1 MAETMSNN
9 RKVPFSFWRFIQ
21 AEFTRDYMLE
31 CEEQKYLEK
40 RERIY
45 NFLLMSSSLE
55 KFMLYGFCQ
64 CLDTFLYVWTYLPIR
79 ITIALIQAI
88 ATLCRLRPSRHN
100 RLFEPA
106 QIIDMVKGLVI
117 LGCAVPMCFMDI
129 SVVYHTV
136 RAQAAI
142 KLYMFFNMLEVCD
155 RLLSSFGQDTLD
167 AVYWTAT
174 EPRRKH
180 SAGKLLLW
188 LIIAIVYCTIH
199 AILVLLQA
207 ITLNVAFN
215 SQNKMLLIIMLTNN
229 FIELKHSVFK
239 KFDRSNLFQLSCSD
253 CRERFHYVILLF
265 VVCVRNLD
273 QFNWDMSQFWPLID
287 FVVVVFVVE
296 FFVDW
301 VKHGFILKFNE
312 LSSEVYREYTL
323 SLAHDMVKTK
333 QDIAL
338 SDYTDLLSRR
348 LGFIPLPFACL
359 VFGVLFQT
367 INVKTNLSIINVV
380 LAFLCLLATKTFVG
394 TVLLGIS
401 CEYVNNSRKDSL
413 GSTISIKEQVANAMS
428 TTNDSSNAETTTIV
442 TQTIDKVHTRSMS
455 LVHLN
460 ELVNQKRPS
469 VPPALPAV
477 DGGDELNETSF
488 RDADDNYQCFINN
501 QNCPPISNFSKAST
515 PGININENIN
525 NNNSSTALSTI
536 TNSDDGIVF
545 TASSSSSSTSTTT
558 ANKNPDLDNVERYK
572 MCGNS
577 IIA

>member
-1 MAETMSNN
+1 MTETTTSSQ
-9 RKVPFSFWRFIQ
+9 RTPLSFWGFIQ

-64 CLDTFLYVWTYLPIR
+64 CLDTFLYVWTFLPMR
-79 ITIALIQAI
+79 ITLALMQAI
-88 ATLCRLRPSRHN
+88 GTLCRFRTSKPN

-106 QIIDMVKGLVI
+106 QIIDMVKGLVV
-117 LGCAVPMCFMDI
+117 LGCAAPMCFMDI

-180 SAGKLLLW
+180 SAWKLLLW
-188 LIIAIVYCTIH
+188 LIIAITYCTIH

-239 KFDRSNLFQLSCSD
+239 KFDRNNLFQLSCSD

-287 FVVVVFVVE
+287 FIVVVFVVE

-312 LSSEVYREYTL
+312 LSSEVYREYIL
-323 SLAHDMVKTK
+323 SLALDMVKTK

-359 VFGVLFQT
+359 IFGVLFQT
-367 INVKTNLSIINVV
+367 INVKTVLAFMNVL
-380 LAFLCLLATKTFVG
+380 LAFLCLFATKLAVG
-394 TVLLGIS
+394 TILLGVS
-401 CEYVNNSRKDSL
+401 CEYITNNRKE
-413 GSTISIKEQVANAMS
+413 TITSAAPIKEQMANTNVTTSDQS
-428 TTNDSSNAETTTIV
+428 TAETTAII
-442 TQTIDKVHTRSMS
+442 TQPIEKTHTRSMS

-460 ELVNQKRPS
+460 KLISKQELCQPS
-469 VPPALPAV
+469 TLPSV

-488 RDADDNYQCFINN
+488 RDADDNYQCLTND
-501 QNCPPISNFSKAST
+501 QNCPPVLIFSKAST
-515 PGININENIN
+515 SNMSNIENIN
-525 NNNSSTALSTI
+525 NNNSSTI
-536 TNSDDGIVF
+536 TTNTDEGIVF
-545 TASSSSSSTSTTT
+545 TAQSSTP
-558 ANKNPDLDNVERYK
+558 NRKQDLNDVQRYK

-577 IIA
+577 III

>member
-1 MAETMSNN
+1 MSETMSNN
-9 RKVPFSFWRFIQ
+9 QRSPFSFWRFIQ

-64 CLDTFLYVWTYLPIR
+64 CLDTFLYVWTFLPIR
-79 ITIALIQAI
+79 ITLALIQAI
-88 ATLCRLRPSRHN
+88 GTLCRLRTSKPN

-106 QIIDMVKGLVI
+106 QIIDIVKGLV
-117 LGCAVPMCFMDI
+117 LFGCAVPMCFMDI
-129 SVVYHTV
+129 SVVYHVV

-180 SAGKLLLW
+180 SAKKLFLW
-188 LIIAIVYCTIH
+188 LIVAIVYCIIH

-215 SQNKMLLIIMLTNN
+215 SQNRMLLIIMLTNN

-239 KFDRSNLFQLSCSD
+239 KFDRNNLFQLSCSD

-273 QFNWDMSQFWPLID
+273 QFNWDMSQFLPLID
-287 FVVVVFVVE
+287 FIVVVFVVE

-312 LSSEVYREYTL
+312 LSSEVYREYIL

-367 INVKTNLSIINVV
+367 INVKTTLAIINV
-380 LAFLCLLATKTFVG
+380 LLTFLCLLASKIAVG
-394 TVLLGIS
+394 TILLGIS
-401 CEYVNNSRKDSL
+401 SEYVMNNRKDS
-413 GSTISIKEQVANAMS
+413 SNTIIPIKEQMTN
-428 TTNDSSNAETTTIV
+428 TTNDLPTVEMMTTTTI
-442 TQTIDKVHTRSMS
+442 TQPIEKTHTRSMS
-455 LVHLN
+455 LVHLDQLYN
-460 ELVNQKRPS
+460 KQVLSESTTLS
-469 VPPALPAV
+469 SV

-488 RDADDNYQCFINN
+488 RDADDNYQCLIND
-501 QNCPPISNFSKAST
+501 QNCPPVSNFSKASIPT
-515 PGININENIN
+515 IHINDNGN
-525 NNNSSTALSTI
+525 NNNNNTSTI
-536 TNSDDGIVF
+536 LTDKNDGSIF
-545 TASSSSSSTSTTT
+545 TSQTSTT
-558 ANKNPDLDNVERYK
+558 NKTTELNNVERYK

-577 IIA
+577 IIH

>member
-1 MAETMSNN
+1 MFCGLAPST
-9 RKVPFSFWRFIQ
+9 FWQFLR

-45 NFLLMSSSLE
+45 NFLLMSTSLE
-55 KFMLYGFCQ
+55 KFMLYGFYQ
-64 CLDTFLYVWTYLPIR
+64 CLDTFLYIWTFLPIR
-79 ITIALIQAI
+79 ITIALVQAL
-88 ATLCRLRPSRHN
+88 ATMCHLRKPKHN
-100 RLFEPA
+100 RILEPA
-106 QIIDMVKGLVI
+106 QVIDIIKGLVVV
-117 LGCAVPMCFMDI
+117 GCAIPMCFMDI

-180 SAGKLLLW
+180 SLWKLLLW

-229 FIELKHSVFK
+229 FIELKNSVFK
-239 KFDRSNLFQLSCSD
+239 KFDRNNLFQLSCSD

-273 QFNWDMSQFWPLID
+273 QFDWDMSQFWPLSD
-287 FVVVVFVVE
+287 FIVVVFVVE

-312 LSSEVYREYTL
+312 LTPDVYREYTI

-348 LGFIPLPFACL
+348 LGFIPLPFVSL
-359 VFGVLFQT
+359 VFGVLYQT
-367 INVKTNLSIINVV
+367 INIKTLLSKINVG
-380 LAFLCLLATKTFVG
+380 LTFLCLFATKIAIEVI
-394 TVLLGIS
+394 LLGIS
-401 CEYVNNSRKDSL
+401 CEYVNNNRKESVSNNTASKETSNVNVTTSNTESIIADSAPIIATPL
-413 GSTISIKEQVANAMS
+413 EKSHA
-428 TTNDSSNAETTTIV
+428 
-442 TQTIDKVHTRSMS
+442 RSMS
-455 LVHLN
+455 LVDLN
-460 ELVNQKRPS
+460 ELANQKRTTETNT
-469 VPPALPAV
+469 LPV
-477 DGGDELNETSF
+477 DDVGDELNEISF
-488 RDADDNYQCFINN
+488 RDAEDNYQFLSND
-501 QNCPPISNFSKAST
+501 QNCPPIVNFCK
-515 PGININENIN
+515 
-525 NNNSSTALSTI
+525 
-536 TNSDDGIVF
+536 
-545 TASSSSSSTSTTT
+545 SSSTTTMVT
-558 ANKNPDLDNVERYK
+558 
-572 MCGNS
+572 
-577 IIA
+577 

>member
-1 MAETMSNN
+1 MTDTMSNN
-9 RKVPFSFWRFIQ
+9 QRTPFSFWRFIQ

-55 KFMLYGFCQ
+55 KFMLYGFYQ
-64 CLDTFLYVWTYLPIR
+64 CLDTFLYVWTFLPIR
-79 ITIALIQAI
+79 IALALIQAI
-88 ATLCRLRPSRHN
+88 GTLCRLRTSKPN

-106 QIIDMVKGLVI
+106 QIIDIVKGLVVV
-117 LGCAVPMCFMDI
+117 GCATPMCFMDI

-188 LIIAIVYCTIH
+188 LIIAIVYCNLFKILTLNYVEIFIYDLFLAIH

-215 SQNKMLLIIMLTNN
+215 SQNRMLLIIMLTNN

-239 KFDRSNLFQLSCSD
+239 KFDRNNLFQLSCSD

-287 FVVVVFVVE
+287 FIVVVFVVE

-312 LSSEVYREYTL
+312 LSSEVYREYIL

-333 QDIAL
+333 QDIVSSFNL
-338 SDYTDLLSRR
+338 PYTELDF
-348 LGFIPLPFACL
+348 FILHIMCNQIDA
-359 VFGVLFQT
+359 
-367 INVKTNLSIINVV
+367 NKVV
-380 LAFLCLLATKTFVG
+380 EAV
-394 TVLLGIS
+394 
-401 CEYVNNSRKDSL
+401 R
-413 GSTISIKEQVANAMS
+413 
-428 TTNDSSNAETTTIV
+428 
-442 TQTIDKVHTRSMS
+442 
-455 LVHLN
+455 N
-460 ELVNQKRPS
+460 E
-469 VPPALPAV
+469 
-477 DGGDELNETSF
+477 
-488 RDADDNYQCFINN
+488 
-501 QNCPPISNFSKAST
+501 FSKV
-515 PGININENIN
+515 
-525 NNNSSTALSTI
+525 L
-536 TNSDDGIVF
+536 
-545 TASSSSSSTSTTT
+545 
-558 ANKNPDLDNVERYK
+558 
-572 MCGNS
+572 
-577 IIA
+577 

>member
-1 MAETMSNN
+1 MSETMSNN
-9 RKVPFSFWRFIQ
+9 QRSPFSFWRFIQ

-64 CLDTFLYVWTYLPIR
+64 CLDTFLYVWTFLPIR
-79 ITIALIQAI
+79 ITLALIQAI
-88 ATLCRLRPSRHN
+88 GTLCRLRTSKPN

-106 QIIDMVKGLVI
+106 QIIDIVKGLV
-117 LGCAVPMCFMDI
+117 LFGCAVPMCFMDI
-129 SVVYHTV
+129 SVVYHVV

-180 SAGKLLLW
+180 SAKKLFLW
-188 LIIAIVYCTIH
+188 LIVAIVYCIIH

-215 SQNKMLLIIMLTNN
+215 SQNRMLLIIMLTNN

-239 KFDRSNLFQLSCSD
+239 KFDRNNLFQLSCSD

-273 QFNWDMSQFWPLID
+273 QFNWDMSQFLPLID
-287 FVVVVFVVE
+287 FIVVVFVVE

-312 LSSEVYREYTL
+312 LSSEVYREYIL

-367 INVKTNLSIINVV
+367 INVKTTLAIINV
-380 LAFLCLLATKTFVG
+380 LLTFLCLLASKIAVG
-394 TVLLGIS
+394 TILLGIS
-401 CEYVNNSRKDSL
+401 SEYVMNNRKDS
-413 GSTISIKEQVANAMS
+413 SNTIIPIKEQMTN
-428 TTNDSSNAETTTIV
+428 TTNDLPTVEMMTTTTI
-442 TQTIDKVHTRSMS
+442 TQPIEKTHTRSMS
-455 LVHLN
+455 LVHLDQLYN
-460 ELVNQKRPS
+460 KQVLSESTTLS
-469 VPPALPAV
+469 SV

-488 RDADDNYQCFINN
+488 RDADDNYQCLIND
-501 QNCPPISNFSKAST
+501 QNCPPVSNFSKASIPT
-515 PGININENIN
+515 IHINDNGN
-525 NNNSSTALSTI
+525 NNNNNNTSTI
-536 TNSDDGIVF
+536 LTDKNDGSIF
-545 TASSSSSSTSTTT
+545 TSQTSTT
-558 ANKNPDLDNVERYK
+558 NKTTELNNVERYK

-577 IIA
+577 IIH